1 MLMFAQ
7 NKRVLEIQVIPYK
20 GNHTPRKPEKKK
32 KKKQNKK
39 QNKNTMK

>member
-20 GNHTPRKPEKKK
+20 GNHTPRKPEKKRK
-32 KKKQNKK
+32 KNKTK
-39 QNKNTMK
+39 NKTKTP